1 MPDPQP
7 PADQLILV
15 MNTALVGVPAAY
27 VVSGSVVVAA
37 LAAATTAVVTLIAC
51 RARRGS

>member
-1 MPDPQP
+1 VPDPQP

-37 LAAATTAVVTLIAC
+37 LAAATTIVVTLVAC
-51 RARRGS
+51 RTRHRS